1 MILEEI
7 FCDLLEAVSPS
18 LSRFIGGLKVDSGT
32 DPIHEQGNHKLEIL
46 QSLDFHFSH

>member
-32 DPIHEQGNHKLEIL
+32 DPIHEQGNHKL
-46 QSLDFHFSH
+46 